1 MERRWNFGRV
11 ALLVLACL
19 GALMAIGLLVAGSFG
34 LWADQTRRDSE
45 GFLSTRHVPFTSDSY
60 AIVSE
65 SVDVGTEGPDWVL
78 SEDVL
83 GMVRLSGEAR
93 NGKDVFLG
101 IGPSDDVDAYLGGRD
116 VVRDLEVDPFRVEYR
131 SEAGGAPGG
140 PPADQAFWDATASG
154 AGAQTL
160 LWEVEGGDWS
170 VVVMNADA
178 SEGVD
183 VFLSVGA
190 EANFLLWAAIGLLI
204 AGILVLLASALLL
217 YLALRGGA
225 GVTEAPAVSVRVA
238 PDYPVGVRGELQ
250 PDLSRWLWVVKWLLA
265 IPHYVVLALLWL
277 AFFVLTV
284 VAFFAILF
292 TGRYPRGIF
301 DFNTGV
307 IRWTWRVMFYSY
319 WALGTDRYPPF
330 TLGHVPDYPATV
342 DIAYPE
348 GGLSRGL
355 VLVKWWLLAIPQYIL
370 VGIFV
375 GGWWWWGEWWYPIAT
390 CGLIGVLVFFAGI
403 SLVFAGRYPRG
414 IFDLVLGLDRWVLR
428 VIPYAALMTDQY
440 PPFRLDQGPDE
451 PAARE
456 GKEKA
461 APVRPSP

>member
-1 MERRWNFGRV
+1 VERRWNFARV
-11 ALLVLACL
+11 VVLVLGCL
-19 GALMAIGLLVAGSFG
+19 GVLFATGLLTAGGFG

-45 GFLSTRHVPFTSDSY
+45 DYLSTRHEPFSSSAY
-60 AIVSE
+60 AILSK

-83 GMVRLSGEAR
+83 GKVRLGGGTT

-101 IGPSDDVDAYLGGRD
+101 IGPADDVDAYLGGVERD

-131 SEAGGAPGG
+131 HEAGGAPEG
-140 PPADQAFWDATASG
+140 PPGDETFWAATASG
-154 AGAQTL
+154 AGEQTL

-178 SEGVD
+178 SQDVD
-183 VFLSVGA
+183 VSLSVGA
-190 EANFLLWAAIGLLI
+190 EATFLLWLSIALLI
-204 AGILVLLASALLL
+204 LGTLVLLGSVLLVF
-217 YLALRGGA
+217 LALRGGA
-225 GVTEAPAVSVRVA
+225 VVGEAPAGAPRVA
-238 PDYPVGVRGELQ
+238 HDYPVGVRGEL
-250 PDLSRWLWVVKWLLA
+250 DTNLSRWLWLVKWILA
-265 IPHYVVLALLWL
+265 IPHYIVLALLWL
-277 AFFVLTV
+277 AFFVLSV

-330 TLGHVPDYPATV
+330 TLGHAPDYPASV

-348 GGLSRGL
+348 QGLSRGL
-355 VLVKWWLLAIPQYIL
+355 VLVKWWLLAIPHYIL

-375 GGWWWWGEWWYPIAT
+375 GGWWWGFGHLLGT
-390 CGLIGVLVFFAGI
+390 SGLIGLLAFFAGVA
-403 SLVFAGRYPRG
+403 LLFRARYPRG
-414 IFDLVLGLDRWVLR
+414 IFDLILGLDRWVLR
-428 VIPYAALMTDQY
+428 VVAYAGLMTDRY

-451 PAARE
+451 PP
-456 GKEKA
+456 
-461 APVRPSP
+461 APPES